1 MTGSARLNQARH
13 RTNAHARGL
22 TPSAR
27 RPAMDEMGAARSSV
41 LVRKGSLKQE
51 KKQLEK
57 HPLLGKTFDCNLGH
71 WRIALGA

>member
-1 MTGSARLNQARH
+1 
-13 RTNAHARGL
+13 
-22 TPSAR
+22 
-27 RPAMDEMGAARSSV
+27 MDEMGAARSSA

-71 WRIALGA
+71 WRIALGAQKVSAGDSNVSSGSAEEI

>member
-1 MTGSARLNQARH
+1 
-13 RTNAHARGL
+13 
-22 TPSAR
+22 
-27 RPAMDEMGAARSSV
+27 MDEMGAARSSV